1 MIRKPQTLFFDVN
14 ETLLDMNAVR
24 EAVGNALGDE
34 NLVPVWFSTLLHYS
48 LVEMATDSF
57 HDFAEIGAAALV
69 MTANANGK
77 TLELADAQDIITEP
91 MTSLP
96 PHEDVAEGLEALRNE
111 GFQLVA
117 LSNSAAQGLDKQL
130 RYAGVYTQFDKVLSV
145 QNIRTYK
152 PYPKVYEWAME
163 QAGVTPSQAMMIA
176 AHGWDIMGAAACG
189 MQTAFVSR
197 PGKMPYPLAPAPNL
211 EVASLPELLTKLTV

>member
-14 ETLLDMNAVR
+14 ETLLDMHAVR
-24 EAVGNALGDE
+24 EAVGDALGDT

-69 MTANANGK
+69 MTAHANGR

-96 PHEDVAEGLEALRNE
+96 PHDDVAEGLKALRDE

-117 LSNSAAQGLDKQL
+117 LSNSAAEGLDKQL
-130 RYAGVYTQFDKVLSV
+130 KYAELYSLFEQVLSV
-145 QNIRTYK
+145 QHVRTYK
-152 PYPKVYEWAME
+152 PYPKVYEWAMA
-163 QAGVTPSQAMMIA
+163 QAGTEHSQAMMIA

-189 MQTAFVSR
+189 MQTAFVCR
-197 PGKMPYPLAPAPNL
+197 PGKMPYPLAAAPNL
-211 EVASLPELLTKLTV
+211 QVNSLPELVSKLTV